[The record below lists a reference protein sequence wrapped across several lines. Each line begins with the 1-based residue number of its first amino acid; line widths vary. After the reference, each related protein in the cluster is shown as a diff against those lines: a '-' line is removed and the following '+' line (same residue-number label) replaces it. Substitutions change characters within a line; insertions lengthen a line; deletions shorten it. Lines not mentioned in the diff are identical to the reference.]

1 ADKWENDLRNSDIVF
16 RRTIIGNVPSSPYYG
31 QPVPWEVIYNGSND
45 ATTNKANQSLCY
57 PVSCKIATDKYTG
70 LADGE
75 NMSNHFRDDYFIRLS
90 ETILL
95 RAEAK
100 QRMGNK
106 PGAADDINLLRDR
119 AQCTYKVTAADMDDN
134 FNMILDELA
143 RELVYEECRWNT
155 LLRMGGNIA
164 TTRIKKYAYWPEAQ
178 ATLTFN

>member
-57 PVSCKIATDKYTG
+57 PVSCKIATDRYTG

-75 NMSNHFRDDYFIRLS
+75 NMSNLFRDDYFIRLS

-100 QRMGNK
+100 QRMGDK
-106 PGAADDINLLRDR
+106 PGAAADINLLRER
-119 AQCTYKVTAADMDDN
+119 AQCSYMVTADDVDDQ
-134 FNMILDELA
+134 FNLIKDEHP
-143 RELVYEECRWNT
+143 RD
-155 LLRMGGNIA
+155 
-164 TTRIKKYAYWPEAQ
+164 
-178 ATLTFN
+178 LTEKEI